1 MMVFPVRVFTK
12 ICILALG
19 PPARKV
25 NTQVELQKAL
35 TAGAISA
42 SFRVNNADPGGE
54 LLPQVDS

>member
-12 ICILALG
+12 ICILAFG

-25 NTQVELQKAL
+25 NTHVKLEKGLKAL
-35 TAGAISA
+35 SLSVGI
-42 SFRVNNADPGGE
+42 RVNNADHNGE